1 MSKNLSPRQSLN
13 KSYLKLKPNRKE
25 IENFK
30 QEFISLLEGINEKES
45 EEFQKNIISDF
56 LKKIGF
62 SPAYYINTKGRNDL
76 VIHNDKIHSS
86 PVGVIIETKQSG
98 NNAEMISSKK
108 LNSKAL
114 QELLLYY
121 LRERITH
128 KNLELKHLIA
138 TNVYEWF
145 IFDANIFENCFA
157 KNKNLIKKFEDFE
170 AKRLSG
176 NKTDFFYSEIAKP
189 AIDEVIDSLEYTHFN
204 LKDYKKF
211 VKNSNPKDDNNLI
224 ALFKILSPSHL
235 LKLPFINDSNTLDK
249 GFYSELL
256 HIMGLVETKDG
267 GKRLIER
274 NKPAQ
279 RNSASLLED
288 TIIQLESLDKV
299 SRVKKSFMY
308 GDSVEEKLFNI
319 AIELNITWINRI
331 LFLKLLEG
339 QLISYHG
346 GDKSYA
352 FLNFEKIRQYDDLN
366 TLFFQVL
373 AKKLQD
379 RNSDVKKAFEN
390 VPYLNSSLFEP
401 TEMEHATLMISN
413 LRDDKKIPILG
424 TTVLKDEQGKKKT
437 GELNALQYLFEF
449 LDAYDFASE
458 GSEEIQEENK
468 TIINAS
474 VLGLIFEK
482 INGYKDGSFYTPGS
496 ITMYMSRE
504 VLIKAI
510 IEKFNAT
517 FDWQS
522 NEWSDLKEDVNSFIK
537 NHKSGRQQARKELN
551 EVYNSIKI
559 CDPAVG
565 SGHFLVSVL
574 NELIHIKHELNILVD
589 HNYEPLNGYEISV
602 ENDELIIE
610 ADKVFF
616 KYNPKNKESQR
627 VQETLFREKQSIIEN
642 CLFGVDLNP
651 NSVKICRLRLWIEL
665 LKNAYYKS
673 ETELETLPNIDI
685 NIKNGNSLINRFP
698 LDSDL
703 KSALKKSKVS
713 VEDYKNA
720 VREYKE
726 AESKEKKRNLE
737 EFLINLKEGFRSE
750 ISRNSKEMKL
760 YNSLKSEYHFKYIN
774 PQLIENELTNDQI
787 KDKKN
792 LESKIKKIEDNIEE
806 IRSNKIYENAFEW
819 RFEFPE
825 VLDEEGNF
833 IGFDVII
840 GNPPYI
846 QLQKMGAD
854 SDVLEK
860 RGFRTYTK
868 TGDIYSLF
876 YEQGFNILKENGL
889 LMFITS
895 NKWMRA
901 NYGESLRRFF
911 VEQTNPLTLID
922 FSGNQ
927 IFDTATVDTNILMF
941 SKQKNQFK
949 TQACIIKE
957 KLLNNLS
964 VFVSQH
970 SVLFD
975 FNNSESWVILSSIE
989 KQIKDKIE
997 RIGKPLKDWDISIN
1011 YGIKTG
1017 YNDAFII
1024 NGEKRKELIEQ
1035 DPKSEEIIRPILRG
1049 RDIKKYSYDFA
1060 DLWLIYVPWHF
1071 PLENDFSINGSS
1083 SQAEK
1088 EFSNQY
1094 PAVFNHLLS
1103 FKENLLKR
1111 NKAETGIRYEWY
1123 ALQRWGANYRDD
1135 FYKQKIMYPN
1145 MTKFLPFYLDEKGF
1159 MQNDKSFM
1167 ITGNHLHFLTAFL
1180 NSSLFKFCFID
1191 NFPELQGGTRE
1202 LRKVFLD
1209 KIPVIEVSDSQN
1221 NIFKDYIKKCQD
1233 LALKGFCT
1241 TEIEKQ
1247 IDNEIFN
1254 LYSLSDKEK
1263 EIIGYIEIQ

>member
-1 MSKNLSPRQSLN
+1 MSKPHLNPRQSLN
-13 KSYLKLKPNRKE
+13 KSFLKLKPNRNE

-30 QEFISLLEGINEKES
+30 QEFINLLEGNNENES
-45 EEFQKNIISDF
+45 EEFQKNLISTF

-62 SPAYYINTKGRNDL
+62 EPQYYINTKGRNDL
-76 VIHNDKIHSS
+76 VIHNDKVHSS

-98 NNAEMISSKK
+98 NNGEMISTRK

-128 KNLELKHLIA
+128 KNLEVKHLVA

-145 IFDANIFENCFA
+145 VFDANIFENCFA
-157 KNKNLIKKFEDFE
+157 KNKALVKKFEDFE
-170 AKRLSG
+170 TKRLSG
-176 NKTDFFYSEIAKP
+176 TKTDFFYSEIAKP
-189 AIDEVIDSLEYTHFN
+189 AIDEVIENLEYTHFN
-204 LKDYKKF
+204 LKDYEKF
-211 VKNSNPKDDNNLI
+211 VRNSNRKDDNSLI

-235 LKLPFINDSNTLDK
+235 LKLPFLNDSNTLDK
-249 GFYSELL
+249 SFYNELL
-256 HIMGLVETKDG
+256 HIIGLVETKEG

-279 RNSASLLED
+279 QNSGSLLED
-288 TIIQLESLDKV
+288 TIIQLDTLDKV
-299 SRVKKSFMY
+299 SRVKKSFLY
-308 GDSVEEKLFNI
+308 GESKDEKLFNI
-319 AIELNITWINRI
+319 ALELNITWINRV

-346 GDKSYA
+346 GDKSFA
-352 FLNFEKIRQYDDLN
+352 FLNFDKLRQYDDLN

-373 AKKLQD
+373 AKKYED
-379 RNSDVKKAFEN
+379 RNSDVQKAFEK

-401 TEMEHATLMISN
+401 TELEHTTLMMSN
-413 LRDDKKIPILG
+413 LRDDKKIPVLG
-424 TTVLKDEQGKKKT
+424 TTVLKDEQGKKRT
-437 GELNALQYLFEF
+437 GQINTLQYLFEF

-504 VLIKAI
+504 VLRKAVLQ
-510 IEKFNAT
+510 KFNEVNNWSCEDFTQLYNNISDIKSA
-517 FDWQS
+517 
-522 NEWSDLKEDVNSFIK
+522 NEIVNS
-537 NHKSGRQQARKELN
+537 
-551 EVYNSIKI
+551 VKI

-574 NELIHIKHELNILVD
+574 NEMIAIKNDLGIL
-589 HNYEPLNGYEISV
+589 
-602 ENDELIIE
+602 
-610 ADKVFF
+610 ADKNGRRF
-616 KYNPKNKESQR
+616 KDYNVEVESDEIVITDTSTSELFRYNPKNQESHR
-627 VQETLFREKQSIIEN
+627 VQETLFHEKQTIIEN

-685 NIKNGNSLINRFP
+685 NIKNGNSLISRFP

-703 KSALKKSKVS
+703 KSTFSKSKIT

-720 VREYKE
+720 VRDYKE
-726 AESKEKKRNLE
+726 AENKEKKRSLE
-737 EFLINLKEGFRSE
+737 EFLASLKNDFRTE
-750 ISRNSKEMKL
+750 ISRHSKEMKTL
-760 YNSLKSEYHFKYIN
+760 NLLRGEYFTKYGSE
-774 PQLIENELTNDQI
+774 QLFGTDLTKAQQ
-787 KDKKN
+787 KDKKD
-792 LESKIKKIEDNIEE
+792 LENKIQKIEDIIEE
-806 IRSNKIYENAFEW
+806 VKGNKIYENAFEW

-825 VLDEEGNF
+825 VLDDEGNF

-854 SDVLEK
+854 SDALQKVGYET
-860 RGFRTYTK
+860 FAK

-876 YEQGFNILKENGL
+876 YEQGYNILRENGL

-911 VEQTNPLTLID
+911 IEQTNPLTLID

-941 SKQKNQFK
+941 AKQKNEYE
-949 TQACIIKE
+949 TQACIVKE

-964 VFVSQH
+964 DFVNQNSEQ
-970 SVLFD
+970 SKFIT
-975 FNNSESWVILSSIE
+975 SESWVILSPIEQSI
-989 KQIKDKIE
+989 KRKIE
-997 RIGKPLKDWDISIN
+997 AVGKPLKDWDISIN

-1024 NGEKRKELIEQ
+1024 TGEKRRELIEQ

-1049 RDIKKYSYDFA
+1049 RDIKRYSYDFA
-1060 DLWLIYVPWHF
+1060 DLYIITTF
-1071 PLENDFSINGSS
+1071 PSLKIDIEH
-1083 SQAEK
+1083 
-1088 EFSNQY
+1088 Y
-1094 PAVFNHLLS
+1094 PAVKHHLLS
-1103 FKENLLKR
+1103 FGYDRLKQTGDAGAR
-1111 NKAETGIRYEWY
+1111 KKTNNKWFETQDSISYM
-1123 ALQRWGANYRDD
+1123 DD
-1135 FYKQKIMYPN
+1135 LNSQKIIWGEISDK
-1145 MTKFLPFYLDEKGF
+1145 TKFCLDLHGNFMNEATTFLMTGTSLPFLLG
-1159 MQNDKSFM
+1159 
-1167 ITGNHLHFLTAFL
+1167 FL
-1180 NSSLFKFCFID
+1180 NSKLSEYLFSKIGTTTGVGTVRWKKFTI
-1191 NFPELQGGTRE
+1191 EQL
-1202 LRKVFLD
+1202 
-1209 KIPVIEVSDSQN
+1209 PVPVLSTEFQNEIEVIVEQLILAVQN
-1221 NIFKDYIKKCQD
+1221 NDGMKE
-1233 LALKGFCT
+1233 LEEEL
-1241 TEIEKQ
+1241 
-1247 IDNEIFN
+1247 NN
-1254 LYSLSDKEK
+1254 LIYKFMDFTHDERMFINS
-1263 EIIGYIEIQ
+1263 Q

>member
-1 MSKNLSPRQSLN
+1 MSQSLSLSLSLSPRQSLN

-30 QEFISLLEGINEKES
+30 QEFIKLLEGNNEKES
-45 EEFQKNIISDF
+45 EEFQKNLISDF
-56 LKKIGF
+56 LKNIGF
-62 SPAYYINTKGRNDL
+62 TPDYYINTKGRNDL
-76 VIHNDKIHSS
+76 VIHNDKTHSS
-86 PVGVIIETKQSG
+86 SVGVIIETKQSG
-98 NNAEMISSKK
+98 NNTEMVSARK

-121 LRERITH
+121 LRERISH
-128 KNLELKHLIA
+128 KNLEVKHLVA

-157 KNKNLIKKFEDFE
+157 KNKSLVKKFEDFE

-176 NKTDFFYSEIAKP
+176 NTTDFFYSEIAKP

-204 LKDYKKF
+204 LKDYDKF
-211 VKNSNPKDDNNLI
+211 VKNSNKKDDNNLI
-224 ALFKILSPSHL
+224 ALFKIFSPSHL

-256 HIMGLVETKDG
+256 HIIGLVETKDG

-274 NKPAQ
+274 NKPTQ
-279 RNSASLLED
+279 RNSGSLLED
-288 TIIQLESLDKV
+288 TIIQLDTLDKV
-299 SRVKKSFMY
+299 NRVKKSFLY
-308 GDSVEEKLFNI
+308 GESNEEKLFNI
-319 AIELNITWINRI
+319 ALELNITWINRV

-339 QLISYHG
+339 QLINYHG

-352 FLNFEKIRQYDDLN
+352 FLNFDKLRQYDDLN

-373 AKKLQD
+373 AKKFED
-379 RNSDVKKAFEN
+379 RNSDVRKAFEK

-401 TEMEHATLMISN
+401 TELEHTTLMMSN
-413 LRDDKKIPILG
+413 LRDDKRIPILG
-424 TTVLKDEQGKKKT
+424 TTVLKDELGRKRT
-437 GELNALQYLFEF
+437 GELNTLQYLFEF

-504 VLIKAI
+504 VLRKAVL
-510 IEKFNAT
+510 EKFNA
-517 FDWQS
+517 
-522 NEWSDLKEDVNSFIK
+522 LKEWNCKDFTELYNKIENIK
-537 NHKSGRQQARKELN
+537 EAN
-551 EVYNSIKI
+551 EIVNSIKI

-574 NELIHIKHELNILVD
+574 NEMIAIKNDLGIL
-589 HNYEPLNGYEISV
+589 
-602 ENDELIIE
+602 
-610 ADKVFF
+610 ADKNGRKF
-616 KYNPKNKESQR
+616 KDYNVEVESDEIVITDTNTSELFRYNPKNNESQR
-627 VQETLFREKQSIIEN
+627 VQETLFHEKQTIIEN

-685 NIKNGNSLINRFP
+685 NIKNGNSLISRFS

-703 KSALKKSKVS
+703 KSAFKKSKVT

-720 VREYKE
+720 VRDYKE
-726 AESKEKKRNLE
+726 AESKDKKRSLE
-737 EFLINLKEGFRSE
+737 EFLAALKNEFRTE
-750 ISRNSKEMKL
+750 ISRNSKEMKTL
-760 YNSLKSEYHFKYIN
+760 NLLRGEYFTKYGSE
-774 PQLIENELTNDQI
+774 QLFGEELTKAQQ
-787 KDKKN
+787 KDKKD
-792 LESKIKKIEDNIEE
+792 LENKIQKIEDVIEE
-806 IRSNKIYENAFEW
+806 VKGNKIYENAFEW

-825 VLDEEGNF
+825 VLDDEGYF

-854 SDVLEK
+854 SDALEK
-860 RGFRTYTK
+860 VGYKTYTK

-876 YEQGFNILKENGL
+876 YEQGCNILRENGL

-911 VEQTNPLTLID
+911 VEHTNPLTLID

-941 SKQKNQFK
+941 AKQKNEFK
-949 TQACIIKE
+949 TEACIIKE

-964 VFVSQH
+964 VFVSQNKVF
-970 SVLFD
+970 SD
-975 FNNSESWVILSSIE
+975 FRNSESWVILSTIE
-989 KQIKDKIE
+989 KQIKEKIE

-1024 NGEKRKELIEQ
+1024 TGEKRKELIEQ

-1049 RDIKKYSYDFA
+1049 RDIKRYSYDFA
-1060 DLWLIYVPWHF
+1060 DLYIITTF
-1071 PLENDFSINGSS
+1071 PSLKIDIE
-1083 SQAEK
+1083 
-1088 EFSNQY
+1088 QY
-1094 PAVFNHLLS
+1094 PAVKQHLLS
-1103 FKENLLKR
+1103 FGYDRLKQTGDVGAR
-1111 NKAETGIRYEWY
+1111 KKTNNQWFETQDSISYW
-1123 ALQRWGANYRDD
+1123 DD
-1135 FYKQKIMYPN
+1135 FSKPKIVWGEISDR
-1145 MTKFLPFYLDEKGF
+1145 TKFSLDLNGDFVNEATTFLMTGTSLPFLLG
-1159 MQNDKSFM
+1159 
-1167 ITGNHLHFLTAFL
+1167 FL
-1180 NSSLFKFCFID
+1180 NSKLSEYLFSKIGTTTGVGTVRWKKFTIEQLPVPEITISQVKILESMVLKIVKDTD
-1191 NFPELQGGTRE
+1191 N
-1202 LRKVFLD
+1202 
-1209 KIPVIEVSDSQN
+1209 
-1221 NIFKDYIKKCQD
+1221 Y
-1233 LALKGFCT
+1233 
-1241 TEIEKQ
+1241 EIEK
-1247 IDNEIFN
+1247 EINYKIYEF
-1254 LYSLSDKEK
+1254 LEFSEE
-1263 EIIGYIEIQ
+1263 EIIFIEKA

>member
-1 MSKNLSPRQSLN
+1 MSIPHLTPRQALN
-13 KSYLKLKPNRKE
+13 KSFLKLKPNRNE

-30 QEFISLLEGINEKES
+30 QEFINLLEGNNEKES
-45 EEFQKNIISDF
+45 EEFQKNLISTF

-62 SPAYYINTKGRNDL
+62 EPQYYINTKGRNDL
-76 VIHNDKIHSS
+76 VIHNDKVHSS

-98 NNAEMISSKK
+98 NNGEMISTRK

-128 KNLELKHLIA
+128 KNLEVKHLVA
-138 TNVYEWF
+138 TNVREWF
-145 IFDANIFENCFA
+145 VFDANIFENCFA
-157 KNKNLIKKFEDFE
+157 KNKALVKKFEDFE
-170 AKRLSG
+170 SKRLSG
-176 NKTDFFYSEIAKP
+176 TKTDFFYSEIAKP
-189 AIDEVIDSLEYTHFN
+189 AIDEVIENLEYTHFN
-204 LKDYKKF
+204 LKDYEKF
-211 VKNSNPKDDNNLI
+211 VRNSNKKDDNNLI

-235 LKLPFINDSNTLDK
+235 LKLPFLNDSNTLDK
-249 GFYSELL
+249 SFYNELL
-256 HIMGLVETKDG
+256 HIIGLVETKEG

-279 RNSASLLED
+279 QNSGSLLED
-288 TIIQLESLDKV
+288 TIIQLDTLDKV
-299 SRVKKSFMY
+299 SRVKKSFLY
-308 GDSVEEKLFNI
+308 GETQGDKLFNI
-319 AIELNITWINRI
+319 ALELNITWINRV

-346 GDKSYA
+346 GDKSFA
-352 FLNFEKIRQYDDLN
+352 FLNFDKIRQYDDLN

-373 AKKLQD
+373 AKKYED
-379 RNSDVKKAFEN
+379 RNSDVQKAFEK

-401 TEMEHATLMISN
+401 TELEHTTLMMSN
-413 LRDDKKIPILG
+413 LRDDKKIPVLG
-424 TTVLKDEQGKKKT
+424 NTVLKDEQGKKRT
-437 GELNALQYLFEF
+437 GQLNTLQYLFEF

-504 VLIKAI
+504 VLRKAVLQ
-510 IEKFNAT
+510 KFNEVNNWSCEDFTQLYNNISDIKSA
-517 FDWQS
+517 
-522 NEWSDLKEDVNSFIK
+522 NEIVNS
-537 NHKSGRQQARKELN
+537 
-551 EVYNSIKI
+551 VKI

-574 NELIHIKHELNILVD
+574 NEMIAIKNDLGIL
-589 HNYEPLNGYEISV
+589 
-602 ENDELIIE
+602 
-610 ADKVFF
+610 ADKNGRRF
-616 KYNPKNKESQR
+616 KDYNVEVESDEIVITDTSTSELFRYNPKNQESQR
-627 VQETLFREKQSIIEN
+627 VQETLFHEKQTIIEN

-685 NIKNGNSLINRFP
+685 NIKNGNSLISRFP

-703 KSALKKSKVS
+703 KSTFSKSKIT

-720 VREYKE
+720 VRDYKE
-726 AESKEKKRNLE
+726 AENKEKKRSLE
-737 EFLINLKEGFRSE
+737 EFLSALKNDFRTE
-750 ISRNSKEMKL
+750 ISRHSKEMKAL
-760 YNSLKSEYHFKYIN
+760 NLLRGEYFTKYGSE
-774 PQLIENELTNDQI
+774 QLFGTDLTKAQQ
-787 KDKKN
+787 KDKKD
-792 LESKIKKIEDNIEE
+792 LENKIQKIEDIIEE
-806 IRSNKIYENAFEW
+806 VKGNKIYENAFEW

-825 VLDEEGNF
+825 VLDDEGNF

-854 SDVLEK
+854 SDALQNIGYET
-860 RGFRTYTK
+860 FTK

-876 YEQGFNILKENGL
+876 YEQGYNIMRENGL

-941 SKQKNQFK
+941 AKQKNEYK

-964 VFVSQH
+964 VFVSQ
-970 SVLFD
+970 
-975 FNNSESWVILSSIE
+975 NSNEFQFLSSDSWVILSTIE
-989 KQIKDKIE
+989 RQIKEKIE
-997 RIGKPLKDWDISIN
+997 RVGKPLKDWDLNI
-1011 YGIKTG
+1011 YRGILTG
-1017 YNDAFII
+1017 YNEAFII
-1024 NGEKRKELIEQ
+1024 DGKKKEELIAE
-1035 DPKSEEIIRPILRG
+1035 DPKSAEIIRPILRG
-1049 RDIKKYSYDFA
+1049 RDIKRYGYAFA
-1060 DLWLIYVPWHF
+1060 DLWLINTHNGIK
-1071 PLENDFSINGSS
+1071 ERGINPINI
-1083 SQAEK
+1083 ED
-1088 EFSNQY
+1088 Y
-1094 PAVFNHLLS
+1094 PAIKTHLDL
-1103 FKENLLKR
+1103 FYPLLVKRTDKGNTPYNLR
-1111 NKAETGIRYEWY
+1111 NCAYM
-1123 ALQRWGANYRDD
+1123 DD
-1135 FYKQKIMYPN
+1135 FYKQKIVWGNLNLQAGFSFAPAGYFVNAPSPLIASESN
-1145 MTKFLPFYLDEKGF
+1145 FL
-1159 MQNDKSFM
+1159 
-1167 ITGNHLHFLTAFL
+1167 LTFL
-1180 NSSLFKFCFID
+1180 NSKIADYYIRSLGVTRNGGYFEYKPMFV
-1191 NFPELQGGTRE
+1191 ELLPIPDYLKDESLEQKCRE
-1202 LRKVFLD
+1202 LLSKKTENFED
-1209 KIPVIEVSDSQN
+1209 SINKIFYELYQLS
-1221 NIFKDYIKKCQD
+1221 
-1233 LALKGFCT
+1233 T
-1241 TEIEKQ
+1241 EEIE
-1247 IDNEIFN
+1247 F
-1254 LYSLSDKEK
+1254 
-1263 EIIGYIEIQ
+1263 IESR

>member
-1 MSKNLSPRQSLN
+1 MSKPHLNPRQSLN
-13 KSYLKLKPNRKE
+13 KSFLKLKPNRNE

-30 QEFISLLEGINEKES
+30 QEFINLLEGNNEKES
-45 EEFQKNIISDF
+45 EEFQKNLISTF

-62 SPAYYINTKGRNDL
+62 EPQYYINTKGRNDL
-76 VIHNDKIHSS
+76 VIHNDKVHSS

-98 NNAEMISSKK
+98 NNGEMISTRK

-128 KNLELKHLIA
+128 KNLEVKHLVA

-145 IFDANIFENCFA
+145 VFDANIFENCFA
-157 KNKNLIKKFEDFE
+157 KNKALVKKFEDFE
-170 AKRLSG
+170 TKRLSG
-176 NKTDFFYSEIAKP
+176 TKTDFFYSEIAKP
-189 AIDEVIDSLEYTHFN
+189 AIDEVIENLEYTHFN
-204 LKDYKKF
+204 LKEYEKF
-211 VKNSNPKDDNNLI
+211 VRNSNRKDDNSLI

-235 LKLPFINDSNTLDK
+235 LKLPFLNDSNTLDK
-249 GFYSELL
+249 SFYNELL
-256 HIMGLVETKDG
+256 HIIGLVETKEG

-279 RNSASLLED
+279 QNSGSLLED
-288 TIIQLESLDKV
+288 TIIQLDTLDKV
-299 SRVKKSFMY
+299 SRVKKSFLY
-308 GDSVEEKLFNI
+308 GESKDEKLFNI
-319 AIELNITWINRI
+319 ALELNITWINRV

-346 GDKSYA
+346 GDKSFQ
-352 FLNFEKIRQYDDLN
+352 FLNFDKLRQYDDLN

-373 AKKLQD
+373 AKKYED
-379 RNSDVKKAFEN
+379 RNSDVQKAFEK

-401 TEMEHATLMISN
+401 TELEHTTLMMSN
-413 LRDDKKIPILG
+413 LRDDKKIPVLG
-424 TTVLKDEQGKKKT
+424 TTVLKDEQGKKRT
-437 GELNALQYLFEF
+437 GQLNTLQYLFEF

-504 VLIKAI
+504 VLRKAVLQ
-510 IEKFNAT
+510 KFNEVNNWSCEDFTQLYNNISDIKSA
-517 FDWQS
+517 
-522 NEWSDLKEDVNSFIK
+522 NEIVNS
-537 NHKSGRQQARKELN
+537 
-551 EVYNSIKI
+551 VKI

-574 NELIHIKHELNILVD
+574 NEMIAIKNDLGIL
-589 HNYEPLNGYEISV
+589 
-602 ENDELIIE
+602 
-610 ADKVFF
+610 ADKNGRRF
-616 KYNPKNKESQR
+616 KDYNVEVESDEIVITDTSTSELFRYNPKNQESHR
-627 VQETLFREKQSIIEN
+627 VQETLFHEKQTIIEN

-685 NIKNGNSLINRFP
+685 NIKNGNSLISRFP

-703 KSALKKSKVS
+703 KSTFSKSKIT

-720 VREYKE
+720 VRDYKE
-726 AESKEKKRNLE
+726 AENKEKKRSLE
-737 EFLINLKEGFRSE
+737 EFLSALKNDFRTE
-750 ISRNSKEMKL
+750 ISRHSKEMK
-760 YNSLKSEYHFKYIN
+760 SLNLLRGEYFTKYGSE
-774 PQLIENELTNDQI
+774 QLFGTDLTKAQQ
-787 KDKKN
+787 KDKKD
-792 LESKIKKIEDNIEE
+792 LENKIQKIEDIIEE
-806 IRSNKIYENAFEW
+806 VKGNKIYENAFEW

-825 VLDEEGNF
+825 VLDDEGNF

-854 SDVLEK
+854 SDALQKVGYET
-860 RGFRTYTK
+860 FTK

-876 YEQGFNILKENGL
+876 YEQGYNIMRESGL

-941 SKQKNQFK
+941 AKQKNEYK

-964 VFVSQH
+964 VFVSQ
-970 SVLFD
+970 
-975 FNNSESWVILSSIE
+975 NSNEFQFLSSDSWVILSTIE
-989 KQIKDKIE
+989 RQIKEKIE
-997 RIGKPLKDWDISIN
+997 RVGKPLKDWDLNI
-1011 YGIKTG
+1011 YRGILTG
-1017 YNDAFII
+1017 YNEAFII
-1024 NGEKRKELIEQ
+1024 DGKKKEELIAE
-1035 DPKSEEIIRPILRG
+1035 DPKSAEIIRPILRG
-1049 RDIKKYSYDFA
+1049 RDIKRYGYAFA
-1060 DLWLIYVPWHF
+1060 DLWLINTHNGIK
-1071 PLENDFSINGSS
+1071 ERGINPINI
-1083 SQAEK
+1083 ED
-1088 EFSNQY
+1088 Y
-1094 PAVFNHLLS
+1094 PAIKTHLDL
-1103 FKENLLKR
+1103 FYPLLVKRTDKGNTPYNLR
-1111 NKAETGIRYEWY
+1111 NCAYM
-1123 ALQRWGANYRDD
+1123 DD
-1135 FYKQKIMYPN
+1135 FYKPKMLWAETMRVHKNTFDKYPR
-1145 MTKFLPFYLDEKGF
+1145 FGLDIG
-1159 MQNDKSFM
+1159 
-1167 ITGNHLHFLTAFL
+1167 
-1180 NSSLFKFCFID
+1180 
-1191 NFPELQGGTRE
+1191 
-1202 LRKVFLD
+1202 
-1209 KIPVIEVSDSQN
+1209 DS
-1221 NIFKDYIKKCQD
+1221 C
-1233 LALKGFCT
+1233 
-1241 TEIEKQ
+1241 
-1247 IDNEIFN
+1247 
-1254 LYSLSDKEK
+1254 LSDKTCFFATGSDICYITAILNSFIGKYLCYQSVSILDDGGFLMQKIFIEK
-1263 EIIGYIEIQ
+1263 ISIPAANNETVNKIVKLVESRPPDFENEIDCIVKNIYDFSDNELQFIATL